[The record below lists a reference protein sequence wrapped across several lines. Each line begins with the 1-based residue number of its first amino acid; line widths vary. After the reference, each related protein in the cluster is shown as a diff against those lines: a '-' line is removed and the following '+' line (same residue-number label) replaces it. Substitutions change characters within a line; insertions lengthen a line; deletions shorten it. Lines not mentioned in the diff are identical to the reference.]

1 MGPVLPAGEV
11 LAQPVDLRRA
21 WVLDVTPH
29 QPIEVCVTDTRRAA
43 HHGPIRGREPLD
55 DLLGVHIA
63 QYTYLSDD
71 CKPHMYTGLV
81 QNAWMVEKQARQTL
95 ARNVA
100 DRMHRDPNLD
110 TQEKLAARAKVAQPH
125 ISRILRGRSAATID
139 VLAGLARAF
148 GCQPWELLVDTELT
162 RQAALQ
168 RMIVGSP
175 APDSRVAAALGP
187 PPKRKA
193 RA

>member
-1 MGPVLPAGEV
+1 
-11 LAQPVDLRRA
+11 
-21 WVLDVTPH
+21 
-29 QPIEVCVTDTRRAA
+29 
-43 HHGPIRGREPLD
+43 
-55 DLLGVHIA
+55 
-63 QYTYLSDD
+63 
-71 CKPHMYTGLV
+71 
-81 QNAWMVEKQARQTL
+81 MVEKQARQTL

-110 TQEKLAARAKVAQPH
+110 TQKKLAARAKVAQPH
-125 ISRILRGRSAATID
+125 ISRILRGTSAATID
-139 VLAGLARAF
+139 VIAGIARAF

-175 APDSRVAAALGP
+175 APDSRVAAALGT
-187 PPKRKA
+187 PPKPRPA